1 MGWNVTL
8 LELNI
13 WSSGGRGNIMTKL
26 IVLDDVPDWVS
37 LTDEWVRWDLRNVV
51 RRTVFTFLIIPGL
64 LSLFGLMD

>member
-1 MGWNVTL
+1 
-8 LELNI
+8 
-13 WSSGGRGNIMTKL
+13 MTKL